1 MVRKSAVV
9 LVRLLAV
16 AGLAVPISMMTVEL
30 TTGAAFASS
39 AVTCGKFH
47 GSIPLNT
54 ATVSNCNDLPNT
66 AGSGSVAQG
75 GDLVSGL
82 LQINWATGSGDST
95 YANVHVTPVPP
106 PNRCPKAVYE
116 YQIIGTVTDFTGTAG
131 SIPIGDTVSAFVC
144 VKKSGRYYE
153 APHTKFKI

>member
-1 MVRKSAVV
+1 MVREPRVV

-16 AGLAVPISMMTVEL
+16 AGFAVPLSMFTMGL

-54 ATVSNCNDLPNT
+54 ATVANCSDSKNT

-82 LQINWATGSGDST
+82 LQIDWATGAGNSS
-95 YANVHVTPVPP
+95 YANVHVSPVPP

-116 YQIIGTVTDFTGTAG
+116 YQIDGTVTDFTGTAG

-144 VKKSGRYYE
+144 VKKSGKYYE